1 MTRCRSRRPHVLL
14 PPCPT
19 VGDAPAR
26 VTQTGDSQRLVQ
38 IGGHGQVSEVPQ
50 GVLEI
55 VWSEA
60 HGDSRVLL
68 TGLSVTTSPS
78 ARLLAILLPLTLL
91 ALVSLVCIGGF
102 GDQP

>member
-1 MTRCRSRRPHVLL
+1 M
-14 PPCPT
+14 
-19 VGDAPAR
+19 
-26 VTQTGDSQRLVQ
+26 
-38 IGGHGQVSEVPQ
+38 SEVPQ

-60 HGDSRVLL
+60 HGDSRVLATWL
-68 TGLSVTTSPS
+68 ERHNVTH

-91 ALVSLVCIGGF
+91 ALVLLVCIGGF